1 MARRNDL
8 LNIPMTISWDKKPN
22 RKYFLRHLI
31 QENNYTSMA
40 EVGVRDGRTTFYLL
54 DNIPSLTIYGVD
66 LSNAGYY
73 NNEVKERYG
82 DRLIP
87 IQGNSHTVADR
98 VPNVDLVFIDADHSY
113 NGCRGD
119 IDAYVSKV
127 NKGGILAG
135 HDIDYLG
142 VNKAVEE
149 RIRNYDVGPNNVWFI
164 KI

>member
-31 QENNYTSMA
+31 QENNYTSMV

-87 IQGNSHTVADR
+87 IQGNSHTVADQ

-119 IDAYVSKV
+119 IDAYISKV

-135 HDIDYLG
+135 HDIDYPG